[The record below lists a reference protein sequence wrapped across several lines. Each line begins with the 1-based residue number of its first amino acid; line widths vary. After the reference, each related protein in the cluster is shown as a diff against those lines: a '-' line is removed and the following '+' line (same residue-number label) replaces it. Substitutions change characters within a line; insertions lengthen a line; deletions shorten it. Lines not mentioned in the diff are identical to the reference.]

1 MLTKL
6 NLYIILLPFFSILV
20 QSILFFLLQIINNKK
35 YLLNLLI
42 SFFLISI
49 GFLVNIYIL
58 NGKITHEQFFYLFF
72 IFLCNSFIFMSLVQ
86 LPISSLQLTILRMI
100 NLNPGITKKRIL
112 KKYNPNVI
120 FEERIKRL
128 ESTDVIY
135 KKSSSYYLKDFKILL
150 YLKVLNFLK
159 KIFGIKN

>member
-6 NLYIILLPFFSILV
+6 NIYIILLPFFSILAH
-20 QSILFFLLQIINNKK
+20 SALFFLLQIINKKK

-42 SFFLISI
+42 SFFLNSI
-49 GFLVNIYIL
+49 VLLINIYIL
-58 NGKITHEQFFYLFF
+58 NNKISHEQIFYLFF
-72 IFLCNSFIFMSLVQ
+72 IFLCNSFIFISLIQ

-100 NLNPGITKKRIL
+100 NLNPGITKKIIL
-112 KKYNPNVI
+112 KKYNPNII

-128 ESTDVIY
+128 ESTNVIY
-135 KKSSSYYLKDFKILL
+135 KKNSSYFLKDFKILL
-150 YLKVLNFLK
+150 YLRVLNLLK